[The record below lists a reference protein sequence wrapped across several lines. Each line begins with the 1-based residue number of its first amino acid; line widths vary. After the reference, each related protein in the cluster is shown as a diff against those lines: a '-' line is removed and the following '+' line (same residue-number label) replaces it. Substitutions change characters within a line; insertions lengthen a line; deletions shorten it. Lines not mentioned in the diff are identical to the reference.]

1 MRNFNHL
8 RECLPYGKLLVFD
21 DIQLDTKKKM
31 AESFFI
37 RGRHNRIGVIP
48 CEQFTQDTAH
58 IEKENTDYFV
68 LVPPFSE
75 YTAEHYHKTF
85 IPDLSAKNIVKIR
98 KTALLRSE
106 VEKNPE
112 LAYSIINIFG
122 QITIGFK
129 YHVCQFEDGNKY
141 AITKIKY
148 GNAKI
153 KPDVSIN
160 RH

>member
-21 DIQLDTKKKM
+21 DMQLDTKKNKI

-48 CEQFTQDTAH
+48 CEQFTQDTTH

-75 YTAEHYHKTF
+75 YTAQHYH
-85 IPDLSAKNIVKIR
+85 
-98 KTALLRSE
+98 
-106 VEKNPE
+106 
-112 LAYSIINIFG
+112 
-122 QITIGFK
+122 
-129 YHVCQFEDGNKY
+129 
-141 AITKIKY
+141 
-148 GNAKI
+148 
-153 KPDVSIN
+153 
-160 RH
+160 